1 MENRFLNKL
10 DNVLLINVKTKNM
23 DRFLF
28 NLYKLNID
36 IFRVDVLNYKEVLI
50 EIYEKDFNKVKKLFI
65 LNKIEIIDY
74 KGKRKQKEK
83 LLYKKTFLFSLVF
96 GLCMLIF
103 LSNIIY
109 DIEIVHTSKD
119 VRNLILE
126 ELKEN
131 GINKYQLRKSFGDLE
146 KVKEN
151 ILNSNKNK
159 IEWLEIDRIGTKY
172 VVKLEERKINSYV
185 NDYKYQDI
193 VSTKDAVIKKIVAEN
208 GVKVKEINEYVK
220 KGDTIISGRIYL
232 NEELKK
238 IIKATGEVYGEVWYK
253 LSIEY
258 PIINDIKEET
268 GNNKKV
274 ISINLFDKNIILF
287 NKNNY
292 KYSNTKKKYIL
303 RNNLLPIGISK
314 DIIYEQNI
322 VGGIYT
328 EGESLLNARDY
339 AKEKMMQLLN
349 EDEYIINGK
358 VLKYTINSNTIYMDV
373 FYKIYSNITGV
384 MEINVEEGE

>member
-65 LNKIEIIDY
+65 LNKIEIVDY

-193 VSTKDAVIKKIVAEN
+193 VSTKNAVIKKIVAEN

-274 ISINLFDKNIILF
+274 ISINLLDKNIILF

-349 EDEYIINGK
+349 EDEYIINDK